1 MEYLLVQ
8 YKRKELYRAPSTL
21 EESVFVERSKK
32 ESILALLYSTTIP
45 LHRREIYM
53 TVNKY

>member
-32 ESILALLYSTTIP
+32 ESFFALLYSTTIP
-45 LHRREIYM
+45 LQRMEIYM

>member
-8 YKRKELYRAPSTL
+8 YMRKELYRAPNTL
-21 EESVFVERSKK
+21 EESVFVEKSKK
-32 ESILALLYSTTIP
+32 DSFVALLYSTTIP
-45 LHRREIYM
+45 LQRMEIYM